1 MILEKNSIVQGDAY
15 VLPIVITAGSVFITD
30 QLATAVRIKI
40 GKYSAIWPGGKISY
54 SNQKWLFPLTQEQ
67 TQELSS
73 GQNEYQVQVQFQNGE
88 TVGTKPQKI
97 YIQKSVLRGTFGAE
111 LSATEPS
118 GFIELN
124 QLNAYIADVN
134 IEVTEGGGGGD
145 IPDNVITTDMLGA
158 NLVYSNGKV
167 NVVTANE
174 PEQDNTKPITAAAV
188 YDTIGNINAL
198 LSTI

>member
-1 MILEKNSIVQGDAY
+1 MKYLVWKTVWIIDNN
-15 VLPIVITAGSVFITD
+15 IVITAGNVLITD
-30 QLATAVRIKI
+30 QIATAVRIKV

-67 TQELSS
+67 TQDFSS
-73 GQNEYQVQVQFQNGE
+73 GKEEYQVQVQFQNGE
-88 TVGTKPQKI
+88 TVGTKPQNI
-97 YIQKSVLRGTFGAE
+97 FIQKSVLRGTFGEE
-111 LSATEPS
+111 LSATAPS
-118 GFIELN
+118 GFVELN
-124 QLNAYIADVN
+124 QINAYIADVN
-134 IEVTEGGGGGD
+134 IEVKEGGGGGD

>member
-1 MILEKNSIVQGDAY
+1 MEKNGIVQGDAY
-15 VLPIVITAGSVFITD
+15 VLPFVITSGNVLITD
-30 QLATAVRIKI
+30 QIATAVRIKI

-54 SNQKWLFPLTQEQ
+54 SNQKWFFPLTQEQ
-67 TQELSS
+67 TMELFS

-88 TVGTKPQKI
+88 TVGTKPQNI
-97 YIQKSVLRGTFGAE
+97 FIQKSVLRGTFGEE
-111 LSATEPS
+111 LKATEPS
-118 GFIELN
+118 EFIELN

-134 IEVTEGGGGGD
+134 ITVIEGGGGGD

>member
-1 MILEKNSIVQGDAY
+1 MEKNSIVQGDAY

-54 SNQKWLFPLTQEQ
+54 SNQKWFFPLTQEQ
-67 TQELSS
+67 TLELSS

-88 TVGTKPQKI
+88 TVGTKPQNI
-97 YIQKSVLRGTFGAE
+97 FIQKSVLRGTFGAE
-111 LSATEPS
+111 LTTMEPS

-134 IEVTEGGGGGD
+134 IEVIEGGGGGD
-145 IPDNVITTDMLGA
+145 VPDNVITTDMLGA

>member
-1 MILEKNSIVQGDAY
+1 MEKNSIVQGDAY

-54 SNQKWLFPLTQEQ
+54 SNQKWFFPLTQEQ
-67 TQELSS
+67 TLELSS

-88 TVGTKPQKI
+88 TVGTKPQNI
-97 YIQKSVLRGTFGAE
+97 FIQKSVLRGTFGAE
-111 LSATEPS
+111 LTTMEPS

-134 IEVTEGGGGGD
+134 IEVTEGGGGGGD

>member
-1 MILEKNSIVQGDAY
+1 MEKNGIVQGDAY
-15 VLPIVITAGSVFITD
+15 VLPFVITSGNVLITD

-54 SNQKWLFPLTQEQ
+54 SNQKWFFPLTQEQ
-67 TQELSS
+67 TMELFS

-88 TVGTKPQKI
+88 TVGTKPQNI
-97 YIQKSVLRGTFGAE
+97 FIQKSVLRGTFGEE
-111 LSATEPS
+111 LKATEPS
-118 GFIELN
+118 EFIELN

-134 IEVTEGGGGGD
+134 ITVIEGGGGD

>member
-1 MILEKNSIVQGDAY
+1 MEKYSIVQGDAY
-15 VLPIVITAGSVFITD
+15 VLPIVITAGNVLITD
-30 QLATAVRIKI
+30 QIATAVRIKV

-67 TQELSS
+67 TQDFSS
-73 GQNEYQVQVQFQNGE
+73 GKEEYQVQVQFQNGE
-88 TVGTKPQKI
+88 TVGTKPQNI
-97 YIQKSVLRGTFGAE
+97 FIQKSVLRGTFGEE
-111 LSATEPS
+111 LSATAPS
-118 GFIELN
+118 GFVELN
-124 QLNAYIADVN
+124 QINAYIADVN
-134 IEVTEGGGGGD
+134 IEVKEGGGGGD